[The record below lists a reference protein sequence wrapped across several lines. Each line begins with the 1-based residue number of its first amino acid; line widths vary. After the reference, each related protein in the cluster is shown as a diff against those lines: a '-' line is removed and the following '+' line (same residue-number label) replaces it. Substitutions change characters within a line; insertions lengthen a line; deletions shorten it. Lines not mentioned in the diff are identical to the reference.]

1 VAKHYNDSLDPEQQ
15 VDVEESIAAFLFD
28 EVRLHHWAGFAEED
42 AAEASRVIL
51 RLVLGEFRPD
61 LFVEEMSDE

>member
-1 VAKHYNDSLDPEQQ
+1 MAKHYNDSLDPEQQ

-28 EVRLHHWAGFAEED
+28 EVRLPHREGFIEED

-51 RLVLGEFRPD
+51 RLVLEEFRPD
-61 LFVEEMSDE
+61 LFVEEMPDA